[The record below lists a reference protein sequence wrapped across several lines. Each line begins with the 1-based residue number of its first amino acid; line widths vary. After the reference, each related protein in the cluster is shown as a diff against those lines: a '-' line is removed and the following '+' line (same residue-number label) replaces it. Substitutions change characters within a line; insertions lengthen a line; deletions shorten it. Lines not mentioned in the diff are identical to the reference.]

1 MPSTISPD
9 SLASSMAR
17 IVKSYAAEERK
28 DAGEAVKK
36 TARKTVQRLKKTS
49 PKKKGG
55 YSKGWR
61 SKVEEGIGAGST
73 AVIYNAKKPG
83 LTHLLE
89 RGTRSAT
96 AVRAR
101 NPAHRT
107 GVPASSRGTG
117 KGHGDMS
124 EKSVC
129 DALKKTGTPSTS

>member
-89 RGTRSAT
+89 
-96 AVRAR
+96 
-101 NPAHRT
+101 
-107 GVPASSRGTG
+107 
-117 KGHGDMS
+117 KGHEKRGGGFVRGIPHIEPAFRQAAEELERDM
-124 EKSVC
+124 
-129 DALKKTGTPSTS
+129 GI

>member
-89 RGTRSAT
+89 KGYEKRDGGFVRGIPHIE
-96 AVRAR
+96 
-101 NPAHRT
+101 PAFRQ
-107 GVPASSRGTG
+107 AAEELER
-117 KGHGDMS
+117 DM
-124 EKSVC
+124 
-129 DALKKTGTPSTS
+129 GI

>member
-28 DAGEAVKK
+28 D
-36 TARKTVQRLKKTS
+36 
-49 PKKKGG
+49 GG

-89 RGTRSAT
+89 
-96 AVRAR
+96 
-101 NPAHRT
+101 
-107 GVPASSRGTG
+107 
-117 KGHGDMS
+117 KGHEKRDGGFVRGIPHIEPAFRQAAEELERDM
-124 EKSVC
+124 
-129 DALKKTGTPSTS
+129 GI

>member
-28 DAGEAVKK
+28 DAGEAMKK
-36 TARKTVQRLKKTS
+36 MARKTVQRLKKTS

-89 RGTRSAT
+89 
-96 AVRAR
+96 
-101 NPAHRT
+101 
-107 GVPASSRGTG
+107 
-117 KGHGDMS
+117 KGHEKRDGGFVRGIPHIEPAFRQAAEELERDM
-124 EKSVC
+124 
-129 DALKKTGTPSTS
+129 GI

>member
-1 MPSTISPD
+1 
-9 SLASSMAR
+9 MAR

-36 TARKTVQRLKKTS
+36 TARKTVQRLKTS

-89 RGTRSAT
+89 
-96 AVRAR
+96 
-101 NPAHRT
+101 
-107 GVPASSRGTG
+107 
-117 KGHGDMS
+117 KGHEKRDGGFVRGIPHIEPAFRQAAEELERDM
-124 EKSVC
+124 
-129 DALKKTGTPSTS
+129 GI

>member
-73 AVIYNAKKPG
+73 AVIYNTKKPG

-89 RGTRSAT
+89 
-96 AVRAR
+96 
-101 NPAHRT
+101 
-107 GVPASSRGTG
+107 
-117 KGHGDMS
+117 KGHEKRDGGFVRGIPHIEPAFRQAAEELERDM
-124 EKSVC
+124 
-129 DALKKTGTPSTS
+129 GI

>member
-73 AVIYNAKKPG
+73 AVISTRKPG
-83 LTHLLE
+83 EAHLLE
-89 RGTRSAT
+89 K
-96 AVRAR
+96 AR
-101 NPAHRT
+101 KRDGGSCANPAHRT
-107 GVPASSRGTG
+107 GIQQQ
-117 KGHGDMS
+117 
-124 EKSVC
+124 
-129 DALKKTGTPSTS
+129 